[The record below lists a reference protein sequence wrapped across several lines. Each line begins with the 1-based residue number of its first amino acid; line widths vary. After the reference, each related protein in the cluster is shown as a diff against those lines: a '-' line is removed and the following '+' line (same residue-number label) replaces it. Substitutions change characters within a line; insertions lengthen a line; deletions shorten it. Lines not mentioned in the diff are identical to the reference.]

1 MKQRLIM
8 FPLRDENPTKLTPVV
23 TIAFIVICSALYLI
37 QLAGGE
43 SVARTQVFEYGL
55 IPGEVTQGEGIGINM
70 LISGHFYSFFSSIF
84 IHGGFFHVLGNM
96 LFLWIF
102 GNNIEDALGHK
113 RFILFFLACGFIAG
127 LAQVATDT
135 NSVIPMVGASGAVSG
150 IMGAYILLFPRAK
163 IVTLLFL
170 GIFITIIRISAGWYI
185 GGWFVMQ
192 AVQGI
197 ASSPGGGGVAWW
209 AHIGGFIA
217 GLVLLPLMKKPRQ
230 NLFQPKRRGPWDP

>member
-1 MKQRLIM
+1 M
-8 FPLRDENPTKLTPVV
+8 FPLRDENPTNLTPVV
-23 TIAFIVICSALYLI
+23 TIGIIIVCSVLYLI

-43 SVARTQVFEYGL
+43 SVAESQILNFGL
-55 IPGEVTQGEGIGINM
+55 IPGEVTQGDGIGINM

-84 IHGGFFHVLGNM
+84 IHGGFLHVLGNM

-113 RFILFFLACGFIAG
+113 RFILFFLICGFIAG
-127 LAQVATDT
+127 LAQVAMDT
-135 NSVIPMVGASGAVSG
+135 NSPIPMVGASGAVSG
-150 IMGAYILLFPRAK
+150 VMAAYILLYPHAK

-170 GIFITIIRISAGWYI
+170 GIFVTFVRISAGWYI

-192 AVQGI
+192 AIQGV
-197 ASSPGGGGVAWW
+197 ASSPSGGGVAWW

-217 GLVLLPLMKKPRQ
+217 GLVLLPILKKTRQ
-230 NLFQPKRRGPWDP
+230 TLFQPKRLGPWDA

>member
-1 MKQRLIM
+1 M
-8 FPLRDENPTKLTPVV
+8 FPLRDENPTKLTPFV
-23 TIAFIVICSALYLI
+23 TIGIIAICSVLYLL

-43 SVARTQVFEYGL
+43 EMIKTQVFDYGL
-55 IPGEVTQGEGIGINM
+55 IPGKVTQGEGIGINM
-70 LISGHFYSFFSSIF
+70 LISGHFYSFFSSMF

-102 GNNIEDALGHK
+102 GNNIEDSLGHK
-113 RFILFFLACGFIAG
+113 RFILFFIACGFAAG

-135 NSVIPMVGASGAVSG
+135 NSSIPMVGASGAVSG
-150 IMGAYILLFPRAK
+150 IMAAYLLLFPHAK

-170 GIFITIIRISAGWYI
+170 GIFITFIRISAGWYI

-192 AVQGI
+192 AIQGL
-197 ASSPGGGGVAWW
+197 ASSPDGGGVAWW

-217 GLVLLPLMKKPRQ
+217 GLILLPLMKKPRQ
-230 NLFQPKRRGPWDP
+230 TLFQPKRRGPWDP